1 MGNIFYFGWEEQYLV
16 WLQHLG
22 GNGTVHSVLL
32 FLNNLF
38 SFLGEETIC
47 VAIMGLVYWG
57 INKEKGRRIGIAV
70 ITANVCNGMIKN
82 IFCRL
87 RPYQSLNNV
96 ELLRDVDGYSFPS
109 GHSANSAALYPT
121 TAYEFKEKKWLKY
134 FAICIPLLVAVS
146 RNFLGAHW
154 PTDVIVGLLQGIL
167 IFILVEFLSAKC
179 HNIYVVYGILLIAGF
194 FGMFY
199 CKTSDYFNSYGMLI
213 GACLGTLFEEKAVN
227 FENTHKVSLIILRTI
242 GGAVA
247 YLVCNIALK
256 AVLGNLFEQDTT
268 GYFLMRTLR
277 YSILLFLLI
286 GVYPMLFKV
295 EKKFKKV

>member
-121 TAYEFKEKKWLKY
+121 AAYEFKEKKWLKY

-179 HNIYVVYGILLIAGF
+179 HNIYIVYGILLIAGF

-213 GACLGTLFEEKAVN
+213 GAC
-227 FENTHKVSLIILRTI
+227 
-242 GGAVA
+242 
-247 YLVCNIALK
+247 
-256 AVLGNLFEQDTT
+256 LGNLFEQDTT

-286 GVYPMLFKV
+286 GVYPMLFKNL
-295 EKKFKKV
+295 KKFKSVNTYNRVGGISLN